1 MEQAL
6 LLDPCRNDPEIHL
19 VFGRTGLVSS
29 ITPEGQCTIEVL
41 ALNREPLVKERL
53 RELDELDP
61 LIDEVVAGRRV
72 GIRRLREALSL
83 KSPYLAAKRQ
93 LVRKRAFEL
102 RAVLS
107 YREWVALQVRG
118 GTRKPS
124 MNLGGVTKAE
134 TAFQRLLKSKQRH
147 SVEDEGKAARKA
159 YFSGKRRIERVEIS
173 NFKKIRHLELTV
185 PSASDRESWLML
197 LGENATGKSSFL
209 QAIGLALL
217 GRVHLD
223 KLALDARLFL
233 TRGEQTG
240 FVKVHLTNVLGPV
253 ELHLRSDSRDFRVKP
268 ARELVLLLGYGATRL
283 LPRSSRIA
291 QKPERYVRVK
301 NLFDPYARLQHAE
314 RWLTDVERLS
324 DRHFTQAVWAI
335 KKLLM
340 LQDGDRVTRR
350 GSKILI
356 NIQEEVF
363 TLRQLSD
370 GYQSM
375 VALAV
380 DIMMGLTTKWERM
393 DLAEGIILI
402 DEIETHL
409 HPIWKMEIVTRFR
422 KVFPRMQ
429 FFVSTH
435 DPLCLRGLS
444 QGEIVVFT
452 TGPSGLVAEVVRED
466 ISHLRADQLLT
477 SPLFGLVSTREPDF
491 QKGTDRYSAL
501 LGKSDRTAMETKEM
515 QALGDLLRSGLLM
528 GETSYERGVEAVV
541 QETARTLIV
550 DSSAAALSPSAETPN
565 STVTEKL
572 NEIFS

>member
-1 MEQAL
+1 MESALTARLPIPGEQKDNLEFFRPRNGALGHEGSFSPDHYWWLAFEWSNCLPACALCESAKAQRFPTVKTRVPARTRGSNLDMEQAL

-350 GSKILI
+350 
-356 NIQEEVF
+356 
-363 TLRQLSD
+363 
-370 GYQSM
+370 
-375 VALAV
+375 AV
-380 DIMMGLTTKWERM
+380 RSSLTY
-393 DLAEGIILI
+393 
-402 DEIETHL
+402 
-409 HPIWKMEIVTRFR
+409 R
-422 KVFPRMQ
+422 KKF
-429 FFVSTH
+429 
-435 DPLCLRGLS
+435 L
-444 QGEIVVFT
+444 
-452 TGPSGLVAEVVRED
+452 
-466 ISHLRADQLLT
+466 
-477 SPLFGLVSTREPDF
+477 
-491 QKGTDRYSAL
+491 L
-501 LGKSDRTAMETKEM
+501 LGNSAM
-515 QALGDLLRSGLLM
+515 G
-528 GETSYERGVEAVV
+528 TSRW
-541 QETARTLIV
+541 LHW
-550 DSSAAALSPSAETPN
+550 LSIS
-565 STVTEKL
+565 
-572 NEIFS
+572 